1 MIRVGEGQRRNDW
14 GVNQGVDTGDAK
26 EGKENLSE
34 TYPEGILS
42 RTE

>member
-1 MIRVGEGQRRNDW
+1 MIRAGEGQRRNDW
-14 GVNQGVDTGDAK
+14 DVNQGVDIGDGK

-34 TYPEGILS
+34 TYLEGILN